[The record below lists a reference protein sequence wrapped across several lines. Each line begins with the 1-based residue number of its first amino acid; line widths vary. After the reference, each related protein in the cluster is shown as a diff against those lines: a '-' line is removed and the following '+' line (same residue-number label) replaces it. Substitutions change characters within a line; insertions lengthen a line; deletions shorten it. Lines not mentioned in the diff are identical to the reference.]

1 MKLTQKTLK
10 ALDLAFQSPTLFA
23 KYARSH
29 LQRQTK
35 EWKKTRKETALIS
48 IGQVRFEV
56 DFSFLGNN
64 DFTRQMVTQTYQ
76 ISTIE
81 AMKALLRPGDLFVDI
96 GANVGYL
103 SAVGAFLVG
112 PSGQVHAFE
121 PIPIYYEKL
130 TRLATLNPDY
140 SFYFVNAAAGDKN
153 ERKMIDCVMPPYSGG
168 SSIVEGFIPCHIPR
182 ERIEISVQRLDEYL
196 FEHRINP
203 TLIKIDVEGY
213 EYFTL
218 IGLEKYLNSTAKRP
232 ALIVEIAPS
241 AFKLTGFGPDDV
253 QSFLRRYG
261 YESFSIW
268 NPHRKFD
275 LQKIGC
281 DGAEDVL
288 FRVP

>member
-1 MKLTQKTLK
+1 MRLTQKTLK
-10 ALDLAFQSPTLFA
+10 ALNLAFQSPPLFA
-23 KYARSH
+23 KYVRSH

-64 DFTRQMVTQTYQ
+64 DFTHQLVTQTYQ
-76 ISTIE
+76 ISAIE
-81 AMKALLRPGDLFVDI
+81 AMKALLKPGDVFVDV

-103 SAVGAFLVG
+103 SAVGASLVG

-140 SFYFVNAAAGDKN
+140 SFCFVKAAAGHKN
-153 ERKMIDCVMPPYSGG
+153 ERKAIDFVTPPHSGG
-168 SSIVEGFIPCHIPR
+168 SSMVEGFIPCHIPR

-196 FEHRINP
+196 FEHRIYP

-213 EYFTL
+213 EYFTV
-218 IGLEKYLNSTAKRP
+218 IGLEKYLNSTPSRP
-232 ALIVEIAPS
+232 ALIVEIAPR
-241 AFKLTGFGPDDV
+241 AFKLTGFGPDDI
-253 QSFLRRYG
+253 QLFLGRYG

-275 LQKIGC
+275 LRKIGR
-281 DGAEDVL
+281 DEAEDIV